1 MSPMEVRSIFSHS
14 PMGRVR
20 FWLVVVMVL
29 VFALGGVS
37 YWWLFLKDRVTTD
50 NAYVMADSARIS
62 SRIPGTV
69 VRVLVENDQPVQVGQ
84 LLVELDKTDYR
95 VALEKAEA
103 SLARVEAEIRAQ
115 EALLALTDRQ
125 TAAQVSAASTVPP
138 ETRDKRRELIH
149 RLQELEKNR
158 SAAMADLSTAQKD
171 KERFQSLYDSGVIAE
186 RQLDQVLTTY
196 KKARAQLEA
205 IEAEMAALRA
215 SIQAL
220 DKTLSR
226 ARAQLEAVES
236 DRHQLEVQR
245 HRLESLRAQRREA
258 AASVEA
264 ARLNLSYCSIVAP
277 ISGYI
282 AQKSVQ
288 VGEQIQP
295 GQPLMA
301 IVPLDRVYVEANF
314 KETQLRDVRIGQPVE
329 IKADMYPG
337 QVFTGKVVGIR
348 AGTGAAFSLLPP
360 ENATGNWIKV
370 VQRIPVK
377 IALDSPP
384 TERLP
389 LRLGASLKVTIF
401 TRDTQGPLLL
411 GSTNTAHGSQQ
422 SPNP

>member
-1 MSPMEVRSIFSHS
+1 MEDDLRNSHRTMAKVK
-14 PMGRVR
+14 P
-20 FWLVVVMVL
+20 WLIVVFFLVL
-29 VFALGGVS
+29 CSGGGL
-37 YWWLFLKDRVTTD
+37 YWWVFLKDRVTTD
-50 NAYVMADSARIS
+50 NAYVMADTARIS
-62 SRIPGTV
+62 SRVPGTV
-69 VRVLVENDQPVQVGQ
+69 VRVLVENDQPVKVGQ
-84 LLVELDKTDYR
+84 LLVELDRTDYQ
-95 VALEKAEA
+95 VALERAEA
-103 SLARVEAEIRAQ
+103 SLAKVEAEIKAA

-138 ETRDKRRELIH
+138 ETKDRRRELHH
-149 RLQELEKNR
+149 RLQELEKNKI
-158 SAAMADLSTAQKD
+158 AATADLVTAQKD
-171 KERFQSLYDSGVIAE
+171 KERFQSLYDSGVIPE
-186 RQLDQVLTTY
+186 RQLDQVLAIY

-205 IEAEMAALRA
+205 IEAEMEAVKA

-220 DKTLSR
+220 DKTYSR
-226 ARAQLEAVES
+226 ARAQLEAAES
-236 DRHQLEVQR
+236 DRDQIEVQR
-245 HRLESLRAQRREA
+245 HRLQSLRAQRREA
-258 AASVEA
+258 AANVEL

-301 IVPLDRVYVEANF
+301 IVPLDQVYVEANF
-314 KETQLRDVRIGQPVE
+314 KETQLENVRIGQVAE
-329 IKADMYPG
+329 IRADMYPG
-337 QVFTGKVVGIR
+337 HVFKGRVVGIR

-377 IALDSPP
+377 IALDSSP

-401 TRDTQGPLLL
+401 TGDKGGPLLL
-411 GSTNTAHGSQQ
+411 GSTSSTHGS
-422 SPNP
+422 SPPPKP